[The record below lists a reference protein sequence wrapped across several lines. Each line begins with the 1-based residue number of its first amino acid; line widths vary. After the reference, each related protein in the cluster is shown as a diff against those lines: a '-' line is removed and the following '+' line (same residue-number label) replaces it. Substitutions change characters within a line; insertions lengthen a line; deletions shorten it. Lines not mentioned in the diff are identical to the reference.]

1 MKKRCTRCRS
11 TDLREETFAY
21 LRQIDGTTFKADVD
35 ATRCGACDELLIS
48 GPGLLAAERALTARL
63 ARGAVGPQGF
73 RWLRRA
79 AGLQAMQLAALLDVS
94 PGTVSRWE
102 NGKKP
107 LERRAV
113 ALVASLALEAAGEA
127 PNTRELLG
135 HLASGRKPP
144 RRVHLGPQPTTG
156 S

>member
-11 TDLREETFAY
+11 TDSREETFAY
-21 LRQIDGTTFKADVD
+21 VRRIDGTTFKADV
-35 ATRCGACDELLIS
+35 AAERCVACGEVLVS

-63 ARGAVGPQGF
+63 ARSTVGPQGF

-79 AGLQAMQLAALLDVS
+79 AGLQAVQLAALLDVS

-107 LERRAV
+107 LERRAA
-113 ALVASLALEAAGEA
+113 ALVAALALEAAGESA
-127 PNTRELLG
+127 NTRELLS
-135 HLASGRKPP
+135 HLARGRKPP
-144 RRVHLGPQPTTG
+144 RRVHLGPQPATG